1 MTNTVQKPIL
11 SVENLQVIFQNNG
24 TIFEAVKNLSF
35 QVSPRETLAIVGESG
50 SGKSVSALSIL
61 KLLPYPMASH
71 PRGKIIFDGRD
82 ILTLPSKEL
91 LKIRGSQISMIFQE
105 PMTSLNPLHTIER
118 QIAEVLMLHQGFKNS
133 EACRAQIVELMKMVG
148 FTNIEERLNAYPHQL
163 SGGQRQ
169 RIMIAIALACR
180 PKVLIAD
187 EPTTAVDVTTQAYIL
202 DLMRELQKEIQM
214 SLILITHD
222 LGVVKKMADRVVVM
236 QRGQMVESAT
246 MADLFRAP
254 KADYTKSLVSTL
266 PSGKSEPL
274 SQVASTI
281 LEVKDLSVQFRTK
294 TGWLRRQHKN
304 FDAVLNAS
312 FTLSES
318 ETLGIVGESG
328 SGKTTLAMA
337 ALQLQSYEGEVT
349 FEGKSLQGL
358 SSKSLQSIRRRMQI
372 VFQDPF
378 GSLSPR
384 MTVRDIVGEG
394 LKVHEKGLGQ
404 EEVDRRIESALQE
417 VGLDP
422 STSERYPHEFSGGQ
436 RQRISIARA
445 LILKPRLVVL
455 DEPTSALDRAVQRD
469 VLNLLRE
476 LQRKHQLSYL
486 FISHDLSVVR
496 AMSHRI
502 IVMKEGKIVESG
514 ETEHLF
520 SNPKND
526 YTRLLLKASLF
537 ID

>member
-11 SVENLQVIFQNNG
+11 SVENLQVVFQNNG
-24 TIFEAVKNLSF
+24 VIFEAVKNLSF
-35 QVSPRETLAIVGESG
+35 QVARKETLAIVGESG

-61 KLLPYPMASH
+61 KLLPYPIAFH
-71 PRGKIIFDGRD
+71 PSGKIIFDGRD
-82 ILTLPSKEL
+82 ILTLPTKEL

-105 PMTSLNPLHTIER
+105 PMTSLNPLHTVER
-118 QIAEVLMLHQGFKNS
+118 QIAEVLMLHQGFRNS
-133 EACRAQIVELMKMVG
+133 EACRSKIIELMKMVG

-202 DLMRELQKEIQM
+202 DLIRELQKEIQM

-236 QRGQMVESAT
+236 QNGQMVESAT
-246 MADLFRAP
+246 TTDLFSAP
-254 KADYTKSLVSTL
+254 KADYTKSLIAAL
-266 PSGKSEPL
+266 PSGKPEPL
-274 SQVASTI
+274 SEVATNV
-281 LEVKDLSVQFRTK
+281 LEVRDVSVRFKTK
-294 TGWLRRQHKN
+294 SGWLSRSHKS
-304 FDAVLNAS
+304 FDAVLDAS
-312 FTLSES
+312 FFLKEA

-337 ALQLQSYEGEVT
+337 ILQLQSYEGAVT

-394 LKVHEKGLGQ
+394 LKVHEKGLKQ
-404 EEVDRRIESALQE
+404 EEVERRIESALLE

-422 STSERYPHEFSGGQ
+422 STAERYPHEFSGGQ

-502 IVMKEGKIVESG
+502 MVMKEGKIVESG

>member
-1 MTNTVQKPIL
+1 
-11 SVENLQVIFQNNG
+11 
-24 TIFEAVKNLSF
+24 
-35 QVSPRETLAIVGESG
+35 
-50 SGKSVSALSIL
+50 
-61 KLLPYPMASH
+61 
-71 PRGKIIFDGRD
+71 
-82 ILTLPSKEL
+82 
-91 LKIRGSQISMIFQE
+91 
-105 PMTSLNPLHTIER
+105 
-118 QIAEVLMLHQGFKNS
+118 
-133 EACRAQIVELMKMVG
+133 MVG

-180 PKVLIAD
+180 PKILIAD

-202 DLMRELQKEIQM
+202 DLIRELQKEIQM

-236 QRGQMVESAT
+236 QNGQMIESAT
-246 MADLFRAP
+246 TANLFSAP
-254 KADYTKSLVSTL
+254 KADYTKSLIAAL
-266 PSGKSEPL
+266 PSGKPEPL
-274 SQVASTI
+274 SEVAPNV
-281 LEVKDLSVQFRTK
+281 LDVHDVSVRFKTK
-294 TGWLRRQHKN
+294 SGWLSRTHKS
-304 FDAVLNAS
+304 FDAVLDAS
-312 FTLSES
+312 FFLKEA

-337 ALQLQSYEGEVT
+337 ILQLQSYEGEVT

-394 LKVHEKGLGQ
+394 LKVHEKGLRQ
-404 EEVDRRIESALQE
+404 EELERRIESALLE

-422 STSERYPHEFSGGQ
+422 STAERYPHEFSGGQ

-520 SNPKND
+520 SHPKND